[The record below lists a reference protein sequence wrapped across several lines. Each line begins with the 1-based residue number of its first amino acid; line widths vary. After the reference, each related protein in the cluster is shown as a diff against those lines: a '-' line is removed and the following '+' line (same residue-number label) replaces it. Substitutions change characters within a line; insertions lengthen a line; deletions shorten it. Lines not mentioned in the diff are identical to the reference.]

1 MQSTVRVSS
10 TKGAFN
16 RLIIHGNNK
25 DYSSTKCYTDHSGL
39 GVRMLGF
46 YYWSCSFQLRE
57 FEKAV

>member
-16 RLIIHGNNK
+16 KLIIHGNNK

-39 GVRMLGF
+39 GVRM
-46 YYWSCSFQLRE
+46 RE
-57 FEKAV
+57 F